1 MGSRLRTAILGP
13 GNIGIDLMM
22 KLLRSPFHD
31 VVLMA
36 GIDPESEGLKL
47 AAAKSVATSLEGLN
61 GILAAGKIDI
71 VYDATGA
78 KPHLAHAPR
87 LEEAGIFTVD
97 LTPAAVGP
105 YVVPSVNLDQ
115 HLDKPNVNLITC
127 GGQATIPI
135 VYGISRVTP
144 VAYAEI
150 VATISSKSA
159 GPGTR
164 KNIDEFTQTTR
175 RGLMT
180 VGGAQDAKAIII
192 LNPAEPPILMR
203 NTIYCQCDTSKIEA
217 IAKSVAEMAAA
228 VQAYV
233 PGYRLKV
240 APYADGDRV
249 VAMIEVTGAGDYL
262 PTYSG
267 NLDII
272 TAAAV
277 AIGERYAQAKGKAV
291 TAK

>member
-1 MGSRLRTAILGP
+1 ML
-13 GNIGIDLMM
+13 
-22 KLLRSPFHD
+22 KLLRSPAYE
-31 VVLMA
+31 VALMA
-36 GIDPESEGLKL
+36 GIDPASEGLRI
-47 AAAKSVATSLEGLN
+47 AAAQGVGTSLDGIDGVLATKGL
-61 GILAAGKIDI
+61 DI
-71 VYDATGA
+71 VFDATGA

-87 LEEAGIFTVD
+87 LKEAGIFTVD

-115 HLDKPNVNLITC
+115 HLDAANVNLITC

-135 VYGISRVTP
+135 VYGISRVTAVP
-144 VAYAEI
+144 YAEI
-150 VATISSKSA
+150 VATISSRSA

-175 RGLMT
+175 RGLMA
-180 VGGAQDAKAIII
+180 VGGAADAKAIII

-203 NTIYCQCDTSKIEA
+203 NTIYARCDTSRIDE
-217 IAKSVAEMAAA
+217 IVRSVTDMAAA

-240 APYADGDRV
+240 PPYADGDRV

-277 AIGERYAQAKGKAV
+277 AVGERYAAGKGAR
-291 TAK
+291 A

>member
-1 MGSRLRTAILGP
+1 MLGP
-13 GNIGIDLMM
+13 GNIGIDLML
-22 KLLRSPFHD
+22 KLLKSPYHD
-31 VVLMA
+31 MVLMA
-36 GIDPESEGLKL
+36 GIDPQSEGLRI
-47 AAAKSVATSLEGLN
+47 AAEKGVGTSLDGID
-61 GILAAGKIDI
+61 GILHAGAIDI
-71 VYDATGA
+71 VFDATGA
-78 KPHLAHAPR
+78 KPHMVHAPL
-87 LEEAGIFTVD
+87 LEKAGIFAVD

-105 YVVPSVNLDQ
+105 YVVPAVNLDQ
-115 HLDKPNVNLITC
+115 HISSAKNVNLITC

-144 VAYAEI
+144 VEYAEI
-150 VATISSKSA
+150 VATISSRSA

-175 RGLMT
+175 NGLIG
-180 VGGAQDAKAIII
+180 VGGAKAAKALII

-203 NTIYCQCDTSKIEA
+203 NTIYCRCDTQKIKE
-217 IAKSVAEMAAA
+217 IIRSVEDI
-228 VQAYV
+228 VKVIQTYV

-240 APYADGDRV
+240 APYADDDRV

-277 AIGERYAQAKGKAV
+277 AVGERYAQNPGKAV
-291 TAK
+291 

>member
-1 MGSRLRTAILGP
+1 MY
-13 GNIGIDLMM
+13 
-22 KLLRSPFHD
+22 KLLRSPAHE

-36 GIDPESEGLKL
+36 GIDPNSEGLRL
-47 AAAKSVATSLEGLN
+47 AAAKGIATSLDGIHGVLATPGL
-61 GILAAGKIDI
+61 DI

-78 KPHLAHAPR
+78 KPHLAHAP
-87 LEEAGIFTVD
+87 LLKQAGIFTVD

-105 YVVPSVNLDQ
+105 YVVPSVNLGA
-115 HLDKPNVNLITC
+115 HLDAPNVNLITC

-135 VYGISRVTP
+135 VYGVSRVTP

-150 VATISSKSA
+150 VATISSRSA
-159 GPGTR
+159 GPATR

-175 RGLMT
+175 RGLMA
-180 VGGAQDAKAIII
+180 VGGAAEAKAIII

-203 NTIYCQCDTSKIEA
+203 NTIYIRCDTSRISEITA
-217 IAKSVAEMAAA
+217 SVEKMVAA

-240 APYADGDRV
+240 PPYPDGDHLV
-249 VAMIEVTGAGDYL
+249 TMIEVTGAGDYL

-277 AIGERYAQAKGKAV
+277 AVGELYAQFKGKAV
-291 TAK
+291 RQ